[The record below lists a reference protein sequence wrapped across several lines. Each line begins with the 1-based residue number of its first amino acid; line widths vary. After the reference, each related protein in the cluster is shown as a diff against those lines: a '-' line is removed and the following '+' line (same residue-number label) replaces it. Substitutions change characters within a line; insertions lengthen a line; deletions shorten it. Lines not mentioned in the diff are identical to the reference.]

1 MTTNVTESQP
11 QHQAI
16 ILNTLTPLLLHP
28 HIAELD
34 LLRHFVGTTLKM
46 PSESSASS
54 RCRSAGKVAS
64 RLLLSVLALGAPALA
79 GGNQY
84 NKPPVNGVKTTYNQ
98 LPPIEPV
105 FPDYGDTADLAG
117 AERFVS

>member
-1 MTTNVTESQP
+1 M
-11 QHQAI
+11 
-16 ILNTLTPLLLHP
+16 
-28 HIAELD
+28 
-34 LLRHFVGTTLKM
+34 
-46 PSESSASS
+46 SSDSGASS

-64 RLLLSVLALGAPALA
+64 RLLLSVLALGAPAIA

-84 NKPPVNGVKTTYNQ
+84 NTPAAKAVEATYNQ

-105 FPDYGDTADLAG
+105 FPGYGDAGDLAG